1 MKELFALCIPFDNK
15 LKGRMGGNPPILIE
29 EQIPDNY
36 RFYATITHPE
46 KDNMMLSIL
55 IHEDFDTLLENNIYP
70 SIAIKVKEHEYSEA
84 GNNADKSIAALGL
97 SSISN
102 YDNKQESE
110 FLFIKAG
117 GEPRLIQPK
126 NYYYEELK
134 KNNYSF
140 FLQIEEEGYR
150 DTADIDYV
158 FSYGALYL
166 YKHNL
171 TGEVIAGFW
180 QYS

>member
-1 MKELFALCIPFDNK
+1 MKEQFALCIPFDNN

-29 EQIPDNY
+29 ELIPDNY

-70 SIAIKVKEHEYSEA
+70 LIEVKVKEHEYSEA
-84 GNNADKSIAALGL
+84 GNNTDKRILSLGL

-102 YDNKQESE
+102 YGNKQESE
-110 FLFIKAG
+110 FLFIKVG
-117 GEPRLIQPK
+117 GEPRLIQLK
-126 NYYYEELK
+126 KYYYEELEK
-134 KNNYSF
+134 DNYSF

-150 DTADIDYV
+150 DTLDIDYV

-166 YKHNL
+166 YKHNS